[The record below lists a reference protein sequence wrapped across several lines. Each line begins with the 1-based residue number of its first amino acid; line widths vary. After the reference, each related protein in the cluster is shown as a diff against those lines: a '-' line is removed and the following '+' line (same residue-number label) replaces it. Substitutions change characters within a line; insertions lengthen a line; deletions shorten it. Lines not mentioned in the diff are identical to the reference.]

1 MDKEGG
7 RVLTAGLLN
16 GFAGKTELNEIVQDG
31 FPFITSSYVGP
42 EGEYADRWTG
52 AGGQEVARAK
62 NGIMYTRLYGGGTL
76 DIGKLEALGLSE
88 KDIVG
93 PNGALVYFLK
103 KLGDLTRLT
112 EDMTMSDG
120 KFTYNYKITDQ
131 ELGGQVLQAK
141 EWIDYDKET
150 TIFVH
155 YFILAL
161 IK

>member
-7 RVLTAGLLN
+7 RILTAGLLN

-31 FPFITSSYVGP
+31 FSFTTSSYVGP
-42 EGEYADRWTG
+42 EGEYVDRWTG

-62 NGIMYTRLYGGGTL
+62 NGKMYTRLYGGGTL
-76 DIGKLEALGLSE
+76 DIDKLNALGLSE
-88 KDIVG
+88 KDIIG
-93 PNGALVYFLK
+93 PNGVLVYFLK

-120 KFTYNYKITDQ
+120 KFTYNYNITDE
-131 ELGGQVLQAK
+131 ELGGRVLQAK
-141 EWIDYDKET
+141 EWIGYDKET